1 MEKDFNIQEEL
12 KILAP
17 TLASMERKNPFKV
30 PQGYFENNV
39 DAASLVVNDKDVEIP
54 SVIAKSIA
62 QNPFKTPE
70 GYFKNNL
77 NSLSY
82 IIGDTETTSAII
94 DKFANASVL
103 KVPQGYFENNL
114 AALSCI
120 WKDAAIKSDIID
132 KAGKATFKVPQGY
145 FEGLSERILENV
157 KAANQEEVGTNF
169 ATPKMS
175 VPNDYFSNL
184 SSRVMER
191 IKIEESTEEP
201 VALEHL
207 KDDSAYMVPDGYFAN
222 LSSRL
227 MESVNAADTEKEEA
241 IALEYLKDDKAYT
254 VPKNY
259 FETLPQRILKNVKES
274 EQKGKVI
281 QMQPEQ
287 KVSNGRS
294 RILRI
299 LTSVAAMF
307 LLFMVAKTI
316 LTPEAD
322 GAQPPIAE
330 PLADGPTFKEKLSNL
345 SNADLQKYLNAE
357 DIEEAMLIE
366 ELDKEG
372 DIFTLSKDL
381 DMDEIKAYLL
391 KELTDEDLKDII

>member
-12 KILAP
+12 KSLAP
-17 TLASMERKNPFKV
+17 TLASIERKNPFKV
-30 PQGYFENNV
+30 PQGYFESNK
-39 DAASLVVNDKDVEIP
+39 DTASLVANDKDVEIP
-54 SVIAKSIA
+54 SVISTKIAKDS
-62 QNPFKTPE
+62 FKTPE

-82 IIGDTETTSAII
+82 IISDTETTSAII
-94 DKFANASVL
+94 DKHANASVL

-120 WKDAAIKSDIID
+120 WNDAEIKSDIID

-191 IKIEESTEEP
+191 IKIEEAADEP

-207 KDDSAYMVPDGYFAN
+207 KDDSAYIVPDGYFKN
-222 LSSRL
+222 LSSRV

-241 IALEYLKDDKAYT
+241 IALEHLKDDKAYA
-254 VPKNY
+254 VPENY
-259 FETLPQRILKNVKES
+259 FETLPQRILENVKQS

-281 QMQPEQ
+281 QMQPKQEQ
-287 KVSNGRS
+287 TAPKGRS
-294 RILRI
+294 RTLRI
-299 LTSVAAMF
+299 LTSVAAML
-307 LLFMVAKTI
+307 LLFMVGRT
-316 LTPEAD
+316 
-322 GAQPPIAE
+322 
-330 PLADGPTFKEKLSNL
+330 
-345 SNADLQKYLNAE
+345 
-357 DIEEAMLIE
+357 
-366 ELDKEG
+366 
-372 DIFTLSKDL
+372 IFTSID
-381 DMDEIKAYLL
+381 
-391 KELTDEDLKDII
+391 TGVDINPPGLIAGIDSTYIQ